1 MDKIYELVE
10 LKDGSVT
17 VVEKNKAIDKWRAEK
32 AHQQKMIKIR
42 RAVSYILTFLGLLM
56 VFVGVSIGDT
66 VENPMPT
73 IGIALQAAWIVLGG
87 CVAIFGFMH
96 GVK

>member
-1 MDKIYELVE
+1 MTGL
-10 LKDGSVT
+10 
-17 VVEKNKAIDKWRAEK
+17 DKWRTEK

-42 RAVSYILTFLGLLM
+42 RAVGYTLTFLGLLI

-73 IGIALQAAWIVLGG
+73 IGMALQASWIVFGG
-87 CVAIFGFMH
+87 FVSIFGFISWLS
-96 GVK
+96 